1 MSRLS
6 RIANPLNVS
15 LLYTA
20 AQGTLRLVRG
30 ILLLV
35 GATAV
40 TVVFAQAPAPPAAGD
55 WPMYNRDVM
64 GSRYSPLRQITP
76 ANVSTLRQVWSY
88 KLGRHPDA
96 GGLTGGSEFTPI
108 VVRGVMY
115 VATPTAVVAL
125 TPETGRPIWTYE
137 VPAGPPSK
145 RGVAYWADTVTSP
158 GRILFTAG
166 RRLVALNAETGQP
179 VAEFG
184 TRGVV
189 DMGQVYNG
197 APTVYKS
204 VVLVGTNTSP
214 GAVRGFDARTGRRL
228 WEFRSVPQESE
239 APGFETWEDGSWKDH
254 AGAISWAF
262 SMTIDPRRNTVYA
275 VFDSPI
281 PDYYGGS
288 RHGDNLF
295 ANSVVA
301 LDAET
306 GAYKWHFQT
315 THHDLWDYD
324 IPAPPAL
331 LDVPIAGRMTAVL
344 AIAHKTGY
352 MYVLNRDD
360 GKPVFGIEERPVPA
374 SDVPGEQSS
383 PTQPIPMKPAPI
395 SRVSY
400 VPGDIVTAADTS
412 AEHAAFCRQLEQRSG
427 GFHNAG
433 SFTPYL
439 HRAPGA
445 PPRSTILFPGSVGGA
460 NWGGMAS
467 DPTLGYVFVNTMDE
481 ASIGWIERRTGAGD
495 GYQRNSVVGTTSRFQ
510 WSDGNPNGGGNLVG
524 SGEKAWPCQK
534 PPWGNLLAVDLKT
547 GDIAWRV
554 PLGITEQLPEGKQ
567 RTGRLNLGGPITTAS
582 GLVFIAATND
592 RGFRAFDSRTGREL
606 WMARL
611 DMNAHAVP
619 ITYQGRDGKQYVAVV
634 AAGASALDDPAPAGA
649 EALVVFA
656 LP

>member
-1 MSRLS
+1 
-6 RIANPLNVS
+6 
-15 LLYTA
+15 
-20 AQGTLRLVRG
+20 LRLVRG

-262 SMTIDPRRNTVYA
+262 SMTIDPRRNTLYA

>member
-1 MSRLS
+1 MALVLVAAAMLPALS
-6 RIANPLNVS
+6 
-15 LLYTA
+15 
-20 AQGTLRLVRG
+20 AQEPGS
-30 ILLLV
+30 
-35 GATAV
+35 
-40 TVVFAQAPAPPAAGD
+40 APPAGE
-55 WPMYNRDVM
+55 WPMYNRDLM
-64 GSRYSPLRQITP
+64 GSRHSPLTQITP
-76 ANVSTLRQVWSY
+76 ANVSRLRQVWSY
-88 KLGRHPDA
+88 RLGRHPDA

-115 VATPTAVVAL
+115 IATPSKIVAL
-125 TPETGRPIWTYE
+125 TPEAGEEIWSYD
-137 VPAGPPSK
+137 VPMGPPSK
-145 RGVAYWADTVTSP
+145 RGVGYWAGTGPSP
-158 GRILFTAG
+158 ARIYFTAG
-166 RRLVALNAETGQP
+166 RRLIALNAVNGQP
-179 VAEFG
+179 IAEFG
-184 TRGVV
+184 TGGIV

-197 APTVYKS
+197 APAVYKN

-214 GAVRGFDARTGRRL
+214 GAVRGFDTRTGARI
-228 WEFRSVPQESE
+228 WEFRSVPQEPE

-262 SMTIDPRRNTVYA
+262 SMTIDPQRNTLYA

-281 PDYYGGS
+281 PDYYGGN

-331 LDVPIAGRMTAVL
+331 LDVSVSGRMTAVL

-360 GKPVFGIEERPVPA
+360 GKPVFGMEERPVPG

-383 PTQPIPMKPAPI
+383 PTQPIPLKPPPI
-395 SRVSY
+395 ARVSY
-400 VPGDIVTAADTS
+400 APGDIVTAADTN
-412 AEHAAFCRQLEQRSG
+412 AEHAAFCRGLEQRSG

-433 SFTPYL
+433 PFTPYL

-460 NWGGMAS
+460 NWGGTAS
-467 DPTLGYVFVNTMDE
+467 DPALGYVFVNTMDE
-481 ASIGWIERRTGAGD
+481 ASIGWIERRPD
-495 GYQRNSVVGTTSRFQ
+495 GYQRNSIVGTTSRFQ
-510 WSDGNPNGGGNLVG
+510 WSEGNPNGGGNLVG
-524 SGEKAWPCQK
+524 AGEKAWPCQR
-534 PPWGNLLAVDLKT
+534 PPWGNLLAVDMKT

-554 PLGITEQLPEGKQ
+554 PLGITEQLPVEKQ

-592 RGFRAFDSRTGREL
+592 RRFRAFDSRTGQEL
-606 WMARL
+606 WAARL
-611 DMNAHAVP
+611 EMNAHAVP
-619 ITYQGRDGKQYVAVV
+619 VTYQGRDGKQYVAVV
-634 AAGASALDDPAPAGA
+634 AAGASALDDPAPPGA
-649 EALVVFA
+649 EALVVYA

>member
-1 MSRLS
+1 M
-6 RIANPLNVS
+6 
-15 LLYTA
+15 
-20 AQGTLRLVRG
+20 RLVRG

-262 SMTIDPRRNTVYA
+262 SMTIDPRRNTLYA

>member
-1 MSRLS
+1 MNARCVALILASAAAL
-6 RIANPLNVS
+6 AVVS
-15 LLYTA
+15 
-20 AQGTLRLVRG
+20 AQQPRS
-30 ILLLV
+30 
-35 GATAV
+35 
-40 TVVFAQAPAPPAAGD
+40 PAAGD
-55 WPMYNRDVM
+55 WPMYNRDLM
-64 GSRYSPLRQITP
+64 GTRHSPLRQITP
-76 ANVSTLRQVWSY
+76 ANVARLRQVWSY

-96 GGLTGGSEFTPI
+96 GGLTGGSEFTPLVI
-108 VVRGVMY
+108 GGLLY
-115 VATPTAVVAL
+115 VATPTKVAAL
-125 TPETGRPIWTYE
+125 AAETGHEVWTYD
-137 VPAGPPSK
+137 VPMAPPSK
-145 RGVAYWADTVTSP
+145 RGLGYWP
-158 GRILFTAG
+158 GTGAGPARIYFTAG
-166 RRLVALNAETGQP
+166 RRLVALNAITGQLI
-179 VAEFG
+179 ADFG
-184 TRGVV
+184 TAGVV
-189 DMGQVYNG
+189 DMTQVYNG
-197 APTVYKS
+197 TPTVYKN
-204 VVLVGTNTSP
+204 VVLVGTNSSP
-214 GAVRGFDARTGRRL
+214 GAVRGFDARTGARL
-228 WEFRSVPQESE
+228 WEFRSVPQEAE

-254 AGAISWAF
+254 TGAISWAF
-262 SMTIDPRRNTVYA
+262 SMTIDPQRNTLYA

-281 PDYYGGS
+281 PDYYGGN

-331 LDVPIAGRMTAVL
+331 LDVPIGGRMTPVL
-344 AIAHKTGY
+344 AIAHKTRY
-352 MYVLNRDD
+352 MYVLNRAD

-374 SDVPGEQSS
+374 SDVPGERAS
-383 PTQPIPMKPAPI
+383 PTQPIPVKPPAI
-395 SRVSY
+395 ARVSY
-400 VPGDIVTAADTS
+400 APGDIVTADDTT

-427 GFHNAG
+427 GFYNAG

-439 HRAPGA
+439 HRAAGA

-460 NWGGMAS
+460 NWGGTAS
-467 DPTLGYVFVNTMDE
+467 DPSLGFVFVNTMDE
-481 ASIGWIERRTGAGD
+481 ASIGWIERRRGSE
-495 GYQRNSVVGTTSRFQ
+495 GYQRNSIVGSTSRFQ
-510 WSDGNPNGGGNLVG
+510 WSDGTPAGGGNLVG

-534 PPWGNLLAVDLKT
+534 PPWGNLLAIDMKT

-582 GLVFIAATND
+582 GLVFIAASND
-592 RGFRAFDSRTGREL
+592 RRFRAFESRTGKEL
-606 WMARL
+606 WAGRL
-611 DMNAHAVP
+611 EMNAHAVP

>member
-1 MSRLS
+1 
-6 RIANPLNVS
+6 
-15 LLYTA
+15 
-20 AQGTLRLVRG
+20 
-30 ILLLV
+30 
-35 GATAV
+35 
-40 TVVFAQAPAPPAAGD
+40 
-55 WPMYNRDVM
+55 
-64 GSRYSPLRQITP
+64 
-76 ANVSTLRQVWSY
+76 
-88 KLGRHPDA
+88 
-96 GGLTGGSEFTPI
+96 
-108 VVRGVMY
+108 
-115 VATPTAVVAL
+115 
-125 TPETGRPIWTYE
+125 
-137 VPAGPPSK
+137 
-145 RGVAYWADTVTSP
+145 
-158 GRILFTAG
+158 
-166 RRLVALNAETGQP
+166 
-179 VAEFG
+179 
-184 TRGVV
+184 
-189 DMGQVYNG
+189 
-197 APTVYKS
+197 
-204 VVLVGTNTSP
+204 
-214 GAVRGFDARTGRRL
+214 
-228 WEFRSVPQESE
+228 
-239 APGFETWEDGSWKDH
+239 
-254 AGAISWAF
+254 
-262 SMTIDPRRNTVYA
+262 
-275 VFDSPI
+275 
-281 PDYYGGS
+281 
-288 RHGDNLF
+288 
-295 ANSVVA
+295 
-301 LDAET
+301 
-306 GAYKWHFQT
+306 
-315 THHDLWDYD
+315 
-324 IPAPPAL
+324 
-331 LDVPIAGRMTAVL
+331 
-344 AIAHKTGY
+344 